1 MTAVFGVRNFTCPP
15 KDGVFTPASQIQRI
29 GESTDLPG
37 DDVRAKKVEQ
47 IALTQPKYTYWIP
60 KDMASE
66 KSAFWLLLCCWF
78 SLVAREVMQV

>member
-1 MTAVFGVRNFTCPP
+1 MTAVFGVRNFACPS
-15 KDGVFTPASQIQRI
+15 KDVVFTPASQIQRI
-29 GESTDLPG
+29 GKSTDLPG

-47 IALTQPKYTYWIP
+47 IALTQPKYTFWIP

-66 KSAFWLLLCCWF
+66 KSASWLLLCCWF